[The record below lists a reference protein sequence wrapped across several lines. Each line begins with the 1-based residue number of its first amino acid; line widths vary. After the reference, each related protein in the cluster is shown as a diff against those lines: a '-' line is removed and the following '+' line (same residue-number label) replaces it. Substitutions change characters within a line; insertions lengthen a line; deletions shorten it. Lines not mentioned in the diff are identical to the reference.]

1 MEDMVLLSGVWYK
14 LAREIGFEV
23 YIHPDAQPVNSYC
36 SNDKNMYSSYR
47 AEPPA
52 GVSVTMTTIESM
64 TKPEEKDQS
73 KKL

>member
-14 LAREIGFEV
+14 HAREIGFEV
-23 YIHPDAQPVNSYC
+23 YIHPDAQPVNSYR
-36 SNDKNMYSSYR
+36 SNDKNMYASYR

-52 GVSVTMTTIESM
+52 GVFVNTIESL

>member
-1 MEDMVLLSGVWYK
+1 MVLLSGVWYK
-14 LAREIGFEV
+14 HARHIGFDD
-23 YIHPDAQPVNSYC
+23 YIHPDEHPVNSYC

-52 GVSVTMTTIESM
+52 GVFVTMTTIESM